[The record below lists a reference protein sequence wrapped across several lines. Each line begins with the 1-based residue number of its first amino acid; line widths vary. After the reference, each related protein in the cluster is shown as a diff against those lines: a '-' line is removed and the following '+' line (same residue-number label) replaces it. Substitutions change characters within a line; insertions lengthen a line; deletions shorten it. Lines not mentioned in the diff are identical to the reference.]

1 MNPNCK
7 DGDCEDGSDEKG
19 CLNYTC
25 KADQFKCKSG
35 HCISKKLVCDGHRDC
50 KLDSSDEIGCPPR
63 FDGGRYCPPNQFQ
76 CNNTV
81 CVRND
86 EVCDG
91 SDDCGDASDEDRE
104 FAFSKLSKSARQEG

>member
-1 MNPNCK
+1 MPNCK

-35 HCISKKLVCDGHRDC
+35 HCIPKKLVCDGHRDC
-50 KLDSSDEIGCPPR
+50 KLDASDEIGCPPR

-81 CVRND
+81 CVRSD

-91 SDDCGDASDEDRE
+91 SDDCGMC
-104 FAFSKLSKSARQEG
+104 F